1 MNHKYIVGWHFRNFD
16 NSGPNEV
23 GPKNVNAPGKV
34 REFYFVLNDTDY
46 KKYSDALDKIL
57 YSYSYSKKEIEEARN
72 VWVKTGKGKL
82 TIKEM
87 KLNNLVV
94 GQRAGI
100 DHMSFNVEF
109 NLSSEWFESGSKQ
122 APLLAQR

>member
-46 KKYSDALDKIL
+46 KKSGVAINVTTIL
-57 YSYSYSKKEIEEARN
+57 KANR
-72 VWVKTGKGKL
+72 
-82 TIKEM
+82 
-87 KLNNLVV
+87 
-94 GQRAGI
+94 
-100 DHMSFNVEF
+100 
-109 NLSSEWFESGSKQ
+109 
-122 APLLAQR
+122 